1 MHGSEL
7 GSLVPFV
14 VTESELWAST
24 YMGGAAMAGCQS
36 DRFGVVWGQL
46 AVLALATLMMPAL
59 LFAVS

>member
-1 MHGSEL
+1 
-7 GSLVPFV
+7 
-14 VTESELWAST
+14 
-24 YMGGAAMAGCQS
+24 MAGCQS